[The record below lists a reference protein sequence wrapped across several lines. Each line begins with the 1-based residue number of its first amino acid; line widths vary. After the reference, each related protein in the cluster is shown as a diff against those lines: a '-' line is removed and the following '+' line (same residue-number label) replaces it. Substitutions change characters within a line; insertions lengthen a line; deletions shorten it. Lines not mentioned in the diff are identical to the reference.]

1 MNFPKSI
8 EKRCVIYDVF
18 NEVHACTLDTLKSQP
33 AIVDIYD
40 YGVDSNG
47 YHIVM
52 KRYSY
57 SLKEWRLLQK
67 KSLKDN
73 LSLYLSLYKDILLG
87 VELLHSNNITHY
99 DIKADNIFLDVADS
113 KKDVQ
118 ISSSTNMTIALGDMG
133 EWKVFISDKDEFCEK
148 NRGTEV
154 IMSPEMFMLAV
165 NIRKDTEKY
174 DRRKRMGTNRLS
186 DIWSLGW
193 LFYEL
198 LTGQILFKPDE
209 LYRLC
214 PDVDEVISKQKYELL
229 DNNVYLIDFLSFMLV
244 KDPRLRPSI
253 SSVIKRFEHVH
264 ALLVVTGPPNFRFG
278 INKPYM
284 TETTLVQSLEESI
297 SMLNLEHDKRINL
310 KQFDKFNKNVSQI
323 YLNSITPINESICYC
338 SKHYLKS
345 KKTFSHLNIT
355 HIISMT
361 SKGKL
366 LINHP
371 GQLFLKFET

>member
-1 MNFPKSI
+1 
-8 EKRCVIYDVF
+8 
-18 NEVHACTLDTLKSQP
+18 
-33 AIVDIYD
+33 
-40 YGVDSNG
+40 
-47 YHIVM
+47 
-52 KRYSY
+52 
-57 SLKEWRLLQK
+57 
-67 KSLKDN
+67 
-73 LSLYLSLYKDILLG
+73 
-87 VELLHSNNITHY
+87 
-99 DIKADNIFLDVADS
+99 
-113 KKDVQ
+113 
-118 ISSSTNMTIALGDMG
+118 
-133 EWKVFISDKDEFCEK
+133 
-148 NRGTEV
+148 
-154 IMSPEMFMLAV
+154 
-165 NIRKDTEKY
+165 
-174 DRRKRMGTNRLS
+174 
-186 DIWSLGW
+186 
-193 LFYEL
+193 L